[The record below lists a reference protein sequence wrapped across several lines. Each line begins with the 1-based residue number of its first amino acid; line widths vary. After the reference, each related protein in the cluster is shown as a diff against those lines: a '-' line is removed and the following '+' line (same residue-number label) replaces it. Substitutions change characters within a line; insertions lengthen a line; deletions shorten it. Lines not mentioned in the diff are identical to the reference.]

1 MPGQWLHLRPAA
13 RHSLRPARRQRGPGL
28 AGIGF
33 IFVRTSAGRLFC
45 PAVFLALYFQSVL
58 ISASLKSVSHSLAAL
73 LILGLLGAAPAQ
85 AQRNSRTSAANAD
98 GSLTATNAPAPR
110 AARLQP
116 LFGGLTPA
124 QATQVIGAAQLQ
136 AIAASFASPAEA
148 SAFFTNKGFEYLSE
162 NQPDTAAY
170 RFNLAW
176 LLDPKNADAYR
187 GLGIVA
193 SAQPTPDAAIA
204 LLSTGLAL
212 APTNSF
218 LLSDLGASHLIRY
231 NQTRKKKD
239 LTAGLDLLQRAT
251 TLDAANANAWQE
263 LARGLYY
270 QEKYAEAWAA
280 VHKGQALSPG
290 SLNFG
295 LVSDLLAKLP
305 DPQGMFK

>member
-1 MPGQWLHLRPAA
+1 M
-13 RHSLRPARRQRGPGL
+13 
-28 AGIGF
+28 
-33 IFVRTSAGRLFC
+33 
-45 PAVFLALYFQSVL
+45 L

-85 AQRNSRTSAANAD
+85 AQRKSRTSAANAD
-98 GSLTATNAPAPR
+98 GSLTATNAPAPPAPR

-231 NQTRKKKD
+231 GQTRKKKD